1 MHENGFARLSTSDGR
16 RIFPGGAVNF
26 RSYLDTIFVVLA
38 RAEIL
43 LDPFEDSRREDSVR
57 MRRER
62 RSVEEEEEEEEEEGI
77 ESGERREKQKRNTLH
92 SINTNG

>member
-1 MHENGFARLSTSDGR
+1 M
-16 RIFPGGAVNF
+16 NF

-62 RSVEEEEEEEEEEGI
+62 RSVEKEEEEEEEEEEGI